1 MAVRFCVLGS
11 GSKGNASLV
20 LAPRAH
26 VLLDAGF
33 SPRELAARMDGTGA
47 SWDSLS
53 AVLLTHTHTDHVRK
67 TCLREC
73 ALRGIALYCHAEHE
87 GQLGG
92 GRYLRRLKES
102 ARLHLYEAGVPFE
115 TAGGLR
121 CRPLRLPH
129 DCPPTFGF
137 LIEAPGSDG
146 RTRRLGYFADLGHW
160 SQDLAEQVRDLDL
173 LALEFNHD
181 EQMERESGR
190 PHYLIERVLGTHGHL
205 SNRQAAEALEGV
217 ILNSPADRLRALV
230 QLHLSQ
236 ECNRDELA
244 YQSAREVIV
253 RRKAPVEVFSTRQG
267 QRGAVLTVA

>member
-26 VLLDAGF
+26 LLLDAGF

-47 SWDSLS
+47 SWDSLC

-73 ALRGIALYCHAEHE
+73 ALRGITLHCHAEHE
-87 GQLGG
+87 GQLEG

-146 RTRRLGYFADLGHW
+146 RVRRVGYLADLGHW
-160 SQDLAEQVRDLDL
+160 SQDLAEQVRDVDL

-181 EQMERESGR
+181 ERMERESGR
-190 PHYLIERVLGTHGHL
+190 PH
-205 SNRQAAEALEGV
+205 
-217 ILNSPADRLRALV
+217 
-230 QLHLSQ
+230 
-236 ECNRDELA
+236 
-244 YQSAREVIV
+244 
-253 RRKAPVEVFSTRQG
+253 
-267 QRGAVLTVA
+267 